1 MPTFVWV
8 EPPYLDRIPTHL
20 DMRYIYFFCFI
31 SPAYFQLRT
40 VPEILYNL
48 LNPPSGHDFI
58 SHSSI
63 AMFSP
68 VKITLTLLLSL
79 ATFAAADSSDTTGVA
94 PGANPANVRSKANN
108 DPSYSNSENFEESML
123 ATHNKWRQEHS
134 AGSVS
139 WDPELA
145 TYAESISKRCE
156 FRHSV
161 GDSVDSY
168 IPLILWG
175 FSYDM
180 NLSGADRI

>member
-1 MPTFVWV
+1 
-8 EPPYLDRIPTHL
+8 
-20 DMRYIYFFCFI
+20 
-31 SPAYFQLRT
+31 
-40 VPEILYNL
+40 
-48 LNPPSGHDFI
+48 
-58 SHSSI
+58 
-63 AMFSP
+63 MFSP

-108 DPSYSNSENFEESML
+108 DPSYSNSENFEESIL

-134 AGSVS
+134 VDSVS

-145 TYAESISKRCE
+145 AYAQSISKRCE

-161 GDSVDSY
+161 GDSIDSY

-175 FSYDM
+175 CSYGDVPM
-180 NLSGADRI
+180 IWTYRELIVFEYRVVHTVKIFLLATRPHSCR